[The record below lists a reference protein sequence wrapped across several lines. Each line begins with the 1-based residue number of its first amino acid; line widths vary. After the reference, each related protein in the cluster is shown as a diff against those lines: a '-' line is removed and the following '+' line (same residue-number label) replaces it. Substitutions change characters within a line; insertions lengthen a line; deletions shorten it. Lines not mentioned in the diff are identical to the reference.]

1 MNDFTTLRKTFE
13 FSLIIELITGPRRP
27 TDISVGE
34 DIAEPKLWFSIYS
47 PLAIWKVLFASLG
60 VA

>member
-47 PLAIWKVLFASLG
+47 PLAI
-60 VA
+60 